1 MRRFLAPLLFGFA
14 CILCHGAD
22 APVPVQQEPMHR
34 PVFENDYVRIIDV
47 QIPPGKNTLY
57 HIHVI
62 PSVVVYLTKAT
73 NRSQTWGET
82 TFLNRHVS
90 PGESRYAPY
99 DEKSLTHQVTNTGA
113 TLFRVF
119 DIELLRPA
127 PAVAPSPTSL
137 SAPAVRQWTEKRVA
151 AARVPLAANQRCAF
165 APDACAHLLIGIS
178 GAVNASADARHP
190 EIHRTLK
197 NADYV
202 FLPPQTAFELRS
214 EGAAAEALVLELH

>member
-1 MRRFLAPLLFGFA
+1 MSRLLAAIFLGVA
-14 CILCHGAD
+14 CVSSRAAD
-22 APVPVQQEPMHR
+22 APVPVQQEPLHR
-34 PVFENDYVRIIDV
+34 SVFENDYIRIIDV
-47 QIPPGKNTLY
+47 QIPPGKKTLY

-82 TFLNRHVS
+82 TLLNRDVS

-127 PAVAPSPTSL
+127 PAVAPSPAPL
-137 SAPAVRQWTEKRVA
+137 AAPAVRQWTEKRAA
-151 AARVPLAANQRCAF
+151 AARVPLAAGAHCAF
-165 APDACAHLLIGIS
+165 APDASAHLLIGIS
-178 GAVNASADARHP
+178 GAVSASADARHP
-190 EIHRTLK
+190 EIRRPL
-197 NADYV
+197 NSADYV
-202 FLPPQTAFELRS
+202 FVPAQTAFELRS
-214 EGAAAEALVLELH
+214 DGAAAEALVLELH